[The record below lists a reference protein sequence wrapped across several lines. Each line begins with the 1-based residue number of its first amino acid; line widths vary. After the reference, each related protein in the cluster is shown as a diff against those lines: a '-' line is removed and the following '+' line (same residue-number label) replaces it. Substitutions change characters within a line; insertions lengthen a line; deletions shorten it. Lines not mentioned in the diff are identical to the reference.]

1 RMMLKAFALVVAGTA
16 ATATFAQRDKIST
29 AEMKLTNND
38 LDLIAA
44 KDAIDIAAANP
55 ISQNMPYMYLVRG
68 KVYQRIYGSKNE
80 QIMALSNDAAY
91 ISAAA
96 YLNFFLSKDKKKVFE
111 VDEAKGT
118 FLQSAVDCYND
129 HIRLL
134 NEKQYGNA
142 IRNLE
147 TVVALLP
154 YDEQK
159 VLETNNLTNAKLT
172 YAMFAAAYD
181 MKDKGMQEKYLRK
194 LIDLN
199 YPDPIIY
206 GNLADILFGQEKV
219 EEGMQMINRG
229 LEIKPGD
236 AYLVRKKINF
246 YIGRNETDKLMAEIN
261 AAIDADPESPDNT
274 LYFYIRGNLLEQMK
288 QVDKAIES
296 YNKAIELNND
306 NYDAHWNLGVIFI
319 AKANDLYKQVGN
331 NGVTLKQVEAE
342 MKKYYQE
349 AKPHLEKADENT
361 EYSEKDKIELK
372 KSLKR
377 IYDNL
382 GIQQSTTNEFVVR
395 YTVKGSGTSYNVT
408 YTNADGGIEQREV
421 PSGWSKEL
429 KTSER
434 GVSYSLS
441 AQNTTGSNG
450 TVEVSISINGN
461 TKKSQSQGGG
471 AVALIS
477 HTTE

>member
-1 RMMLKAFALVVAGTA
+1 MKTRMMLKAFALVVAGTA

-44 KDAIDIAAANP
+44 KDAIDAAAANP
-55 ISQNMPYMYLVRG
+55 LTQTSPYMYLVRG

-80 QIMALSNDAAY
+80 QIMPLSNDAAY

-96 YLNFFLSKDKKKVFE
+96 YLNFFLSKDKKRVFE

-159 VLETNNLTNAKLT
+159 VLETNNLTHKKLT

-181 MKDKGMQEKYLRK
+181 MKDTVLQEKFLRQ

-199 YPDPIIY
+199 YPDPMVY
-206 GNLADILFGQEKV
+206 GNLADILFSQDKG

-229 LEIKPGD
+229 LEFKPGD
-236 AYLVRKKINF
+236 AFLVRKKINY
-246 YIGRNETDKLMAEIN
+246 YISRNETDKLMAEIN
-261 AAIDADPESPDNT
+261 AAIDADPENADNAQ
-274 LYFYIRGNLLEQMK
+274 YYSIRGNLYEQMK
-288 QVDKAIES
+288 QEDKAIES
-296 YNKAIELNND
+296 YKKAIELND
-306 NYDAHWNLGVIFI
+306 ESYDAHWNIGALLIG
-319 AKANDLYKQVGN
+319 KANELVKTVGV
-331 NGVTLKQVEAE
+331 NGVTMEQVKGKTKEL
-342 MKKYYQE
+342 YTE
-349 AKPHLEKADENT
+349 AKPHLEKAAENM
-361 EYSEKDKIELK
+361 EYSDKDKRDLYK
-372 KSLKR
+372 NLKR

-382 GIQQSTTNEFVVR
+382 GDKANSDRVAQMI
-395 YTVKGSGTSYNVT
+395 
-408 YTNADGGIEQREV
+408 
-421 PSGWSKEL
+421 KEL
-429 KTSER
+429 E
-434 GVSYSLS
+434 G
-441 AQNTTGSNG
+441 
-450 TVEVSISINGN
+450 
-461 TKKSQSQGGG
+461 
-471 AVALIS
+471 
-477 HTTE
+477 

>member
-1 RMMLKAFALVVAGTA
+1 MMLKAFALVVAGTA

-44 KDAIDIAAANP
+44 KDAIDAAAANP
-55 ISQNMPYMYLVRG
+55 LTQTSPYMHLVRG

-80 QIMALSNDAAY
+80 QIMPLSNDAAY

-96 YLNFFLSKDKKKVFE
+96 YLNFFLSKDKKRVFE

-159 VLETNNLTNAKLT
+159 VLETNNLTHKKLT

-181 MKDKGMQEKYLRK
+181 MKDTVLQEKFLRQ

-199 YPDPIIY
+199 YPDPMVY
-206 GNLADILFGQEKV
+206 GNLADILFSQDKG

-229 LEIKPGD
+229 LEFKPGD
-236 AYLVRKKINF
+236 AFLVRKKINY
-246 YIGRNETDKLMAEIN
+246 YISRNETDKLMAEIN
-261 AAIDADPESPDNT
+261 AAIDADPENADNAQ
-274 LYFYIRGNLLEQMK
+274 YYSIRGNLYEQMK
-288 QVDKAIES
+288 QEDKAIES
-296 YNKAIELNND
+296 YKKAIELND
-306 NYDAHWNLGVIFI
+306 ESYDAHWNIGALLIG
-319 AKANDLYKQVGN
+319 KANELVKTVGV
-331 NGVTLKQVEAE
+331 NGVTMEQVKGKTKEL
-342 MKKYYQE
+342 YTE
-349 AKPHLEKADENT
+349 AKPHLEKAAENM
-361 EYSEKDKIELK
+361 EYSDKDKRDLYK
-372 KSLKR
+372 NLKR

-382 GIQQSTTNEFVVR
+382 GDKANSDRVAQMI
-395 YTVKGSGTSYNVT
+395 
-408 YTNADGGIEQREV
+408 
-421 PSGWSKEL
+421 KEL
-429 KTSER
+429 E
-434 GVSYSLS
+434 G
-441 AQNTTGSNG
+441 
-450 TVEVSISINGN
+450 
-461 TKKSQSQGGG
+461 
-471 AVALIS
+471 
-477 HTTE
+477 